1 MFHNLLFLVHHLNLL
16 IFIFGFQ
23 WFWMIHEVIKVLKE
37 KMALARDEKKNSMI
51 NILLYFLQPYL

>member
-1 MFHNLLFLVHHLNLL
+1 MFHNLLFFVHHLNLL

-37 KMALARDEKKNSMI
+37 KMALARDGKI
-51 NILLYFLQPYL
+51 NKV